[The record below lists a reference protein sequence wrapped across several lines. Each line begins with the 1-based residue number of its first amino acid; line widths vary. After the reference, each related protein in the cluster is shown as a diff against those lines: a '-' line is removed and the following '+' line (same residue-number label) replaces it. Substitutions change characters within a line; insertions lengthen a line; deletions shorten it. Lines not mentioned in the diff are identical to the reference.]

1 MQLEYLSLTELR
13 NLLDS
18 KEVSSTELT
27 KYFLARIKKHDK
39 ELNSFI
45 TVSEEEA
52 LKQAKDADDFINSPG
67 ENPFLCGIPYA
78 AKDMFLTKGIR
89 TTAASKILDNYIPP
103 YDGTIIKK
111 LKEQKAV
118 LLGKTNQDQFAH
130 GSSGESSA
138 FGFTFNPWD
147 KSRMPG
153 GSSSGSGA
161 AVASGLAPFALGTD
175 TGGSIRSP
183 ASFCGIT
190 GYKST
195 YGRTS
200 RYGVISMASSMDTQG
215 FLASSVEDAAII
227 ARYISGYDPKDA
239 ATGNTPVPAY
249 NLQLTTDLKGI
260 KIGIPKEYFVEGMD
274 PQVVEKK

>member
-1 MQLEYLSLTELR
+1 MEYAFLSLTELR
-13 NLLDS
+13 KLLDT
-18 KEVSSTELT
+18 KQVSSLELT
-27 KYFLARIKKHDK
+27 KYFLDRIKKSD
-39 ELNSFI
+39 LNAFI
-45 TVSEEEA
+45 TLTEEEA
-52 LKQAKDADDFINSPG
+52 LKEAKDGDDLISSPG

-103 YDGTIIKK
+103 YDSTIITK

-138 FGFTFNPWD
+138 YGFTFNPWD

-153 GSSSGSGA
+153 GSSAGSGA
-161 AVASGLAPFALGTD
+161 AVAAGLVPFALGTD

-183 ASFCGIT
+183 ASFCGIV

-215 FLASSVEDAAII
+215 VLCVSVEDAVLVAEI
-227 ARYISGYDPKDA
+227 ISGHDIKDS
-239 ATGNTPVPAY
+239 ATAMLEVPSYAK
-249 NLQLTTDLKGI
+249 NLKSDLKGL
-260 KIGIPKEYFVEGMD
+260 KIGVPK
-274 PQVVEKK
+274 